1 MRHNQCVVRNNL
13 TALFILV
20 VAGYPEQ
27 PKHPVDGSQAQ
38 VKVSKPVFQP
48 DKVRII
54 FVSHKNWS
62 GYDSPKLLL
71 VDSSQVTKLT
81 SGPLCSTPVEFWLFA
96 KSLQGRGL
104 HTASS
109 WLLWAKTF
117 LRGKSW
123 RRGLKV
129 WRAGD
134 SKASN
139 TRPIPLLNESNFSR
153 IFQLQRILHLAN
165 PYLEKLQNFGKSLTN
180 WHTTHNFTLVWWII
194 CFSDLI

>member
-1 MRHNQCVVRNNL
+1 MRHNQCVVRNIP
-13 TALFILV
+13 TFLFILY

-104 HTASS
+104 HTVEHPPHPDFFGQKLSS
-109 WLLWAKTF
+109 V
-117 LRGKSW
+117 GKV
-123 RRGLKV
+123 G
-129 WRAGD
+129 G
-134 SKASN
+134 
-139 TRPIPLLNESNFSR
+139 E
-153 IFQLQRILHLAN
+153 
-165 PYLEKLQNFGKSLTN
+165 G
-180 WHTTHNFTLVWWII
+180 
-194 CFSDLI
+194 

>member
-1 MRHNQCVVRNNL
+1 MRHNQCVVRNIL
-13 TALFILV
+13 TFLFILY

-96 KSLQGRGL
+96 KSLQGRRL
-104 HTASS
+104 HIILTS
-109 WLLWAKTF
+109 L
-117 LRGKSW
+117 GK
-123 RRGLKV
+123 
-129 WRAGD
+129 
-134 SKASN
+134 
-139 TRPIPLLNESNFSR
+139 NF
-153 IFQLQRILHLAN
+153 
-165 PYLEKLQNFGKSLTN
+165 PPWEKLAARVKSLARGRFKSIQHSSNST
-180 WHTTHNFTLVWWII
+180 FERVKL
-194 CFSDLI
+194 FSNLSASAHSSSC